1 MLPESGSAW
10 RLRSKLRRGCG
21 CCAPDDDDDDEEEGR
36 RGFGGGGDIT
46 NGGRIDNRDWQTAK
60 APSDARKEPEKAV
73 DLLSTPGGFAM
84 MGGNKPR
91 RRRVVAAP
99 TVSS

>member
-1 MLPESGSAW
+1 
-10 RLRSKLRRGCG
+10 
-21 CCAPDDDDDDEEEGR
+21 
-36 RGFGGGGDIT
+36 
-46 NGGRIDNRDWQTAK
+46 
-60 APSDARKEPEKAV
+60 
-73 DLLSTPGGFAM
+73 LSTPGGFAM